1 MAKLFLKRSAKI
13 EAVAR
18 RLKKKGF
25 IVKQQTP
32 DGAFVIYKKKNKNG
46 KKNQDS
52 HREHSTPV
60 GQ

>member
-1 MAKLFLKRSAKI
+1 MAKLFLKDGTPLKSVVMK
-13 EAVAR
+13 
-18 RLKKKGF
+18 LKKKGY
-25 IVKQQTP
+25 VVGRQTS

-46 KKNQDS
+46 KKKQDS